1 MPWSFADLL
10 GQEETLRRVNRE
22 FASGRMAH
30 AYMLEGRE
38 GIGKLTLARGMAGRL
53 FCLSPGLAGE
63 ACGVCRPCRLLAHD
77 SHPDFLELPRKPAD
91 LRLGRFLER
100 PGGSERVEHQ
110 PLLPFLRM
118 KPVEGDGRAAIIP
131 VAERMRAEAANAFL
145 KTLEE
150 PPGPTLLILTVNSRD
165 SLPPT
170 IASRCRRLGLR
181 PLPAGTISSE
191 LVRRGAAPAEE
202 AEGLA
207 EAAEGS
213 LGRALELAGSG
224 VAPLWRW
231 LDDRAFLNPGI
242 VSARD
247 LAAAWTESLGKR
259 SDAGEKRKEA
269 LFVLGLGALALRRR
283 LRRGLAPRRAARAL
297 EALWLAG
304 EQVTQNVGAENVLV
318 SAAFEVMSILRR

>member
-10 GQEETLRRVNRE
+10 GQEETLRRLNRE

-38 GIGKLTLARGMAGRL
+38 GTGKLTLARGMAGRL
-53 FCLSPGLAGE
+53 FCLAPGQAGE
-63 ACGVCRPCRLLAHD
+63 ACGACRPCRLLARD
-77 SHPDFLELPRKPAD
+77 NHPDFLELPRKSAD

-100 PGGSERVEHQ
+100 TGGPERIEHQ

-118 KPVEGDGRAAIIP
+118 KPVESAWRAAIIP

-150 PPGPTLLILTVNSRD
+150 PPGPALLILTVNSRD
-165 SLPPT
+165 RLPAT

-181 PLPAGTISSE
+181 PLLVAAISSE
-191 LVRRGAAPAEE
+191 LVRRGAVPAED
-202 AEGLA
+202 ADGLA

-213 LGRALELAGSG
+213 LGRALELAETG

-231 LDDRAFLNPGI
+231 LDGQAFLNPGMI
-242 VSARD
+242 PARE
-247 LAAAWTESLGKR
+247 LAAAWTEYLGKR
-259 SDAGEKRKEA
+259 SDAGEKRRDA
-269 LFVLGLGALALRRR
+269 LFVLGLGALAVRRL
-283 LRRGLAPRRAARAL
+283 LRRGLAPRQAARAL
-297 EALWLAG
+297 EAFWLAG
-304 EQVTQNVGAENVLV
+304 EQVAQNVGVENVLV
-318 SAAFEVMSILRR
+318 STAFEVMSILRR